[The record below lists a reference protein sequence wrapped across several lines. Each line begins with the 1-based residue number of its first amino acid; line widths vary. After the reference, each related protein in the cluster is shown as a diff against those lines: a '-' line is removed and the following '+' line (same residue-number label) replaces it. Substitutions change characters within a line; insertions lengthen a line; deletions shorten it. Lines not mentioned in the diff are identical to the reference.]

1 MKDKCDTTMALLDTP
16 FSELPLGSVR
26 PEGWLR
32 DQLEIMAEG
41 LTGHLDEFWP
51 DVGPDSGWLGGSGD
65 SWERGPY
72 YLDGLL
78 PLAYLLE
85 DERLKAKVR
94 PWIEWTLSSQQP
106 SGQFGPA
113 SNEDWW
119 SRMIMLKVLTQHA
132 EYTGDDRVIPF
143 MTSYFRYQLSALPAR
158 PLESWAKARGGENV
172 LSVYWLYER
181 TREPFLLELARLL
194 HAQTIDW
201 SGHYRH
207 FPFLYRQTAFD
218 HRAHVVNVAMSFK
231 EPALRYLLSKDEEHL
246 AAASLGIERVMSYHG
261 QVNGMF
267 SGDEWLAGTH
277 PSQGTELCAVV
288 EYMFTLEHLARITG
302 DGKYG
307 DFLER
312 AAYNA
317 LPAAVSPDWKGHQ
330 YDQQA
335 NQIMC
340 THAKRNWTENG
351 NDANLFGIE
360 PHFGCCTANMHQ
372 GWPKLAARL
381 WMDTADGGFAAV
393 AYAPCRVVSTVG
405 ESQVTLVVDTQYPF
419 REVVFIKVKTDRPSE
434 FPLYLRIPA
443 WCEEAG
449 LEVNGR
455 PHALQAERGYARIA
469 RVWHDEDALTLRLPM
484 KVVCEPRA
492 NGTVGV
498 LRGPLVFAVPIKERW
513 QKHRTYEPYHDW
525 EVYPESPWNYGIRTD
540 GITAREGEIVRQPF
554 SAEQPPVRLSVQA
567 RRIPSWTME
576 MNSAGTPPA
585 GPVASEEPLE
595 KIDLIPYGCA
605 RLRISEIPVLKN

>member
-231 EPALRYLLSKDEEHL
+231 EPALRYLLSKDEKHL
-246 AAASLGIERVMSYHG
+246 VAAGQGIERVMMYHG

-288 EYMFTLEHLARITG
+288 EYMFTLEHLVRITG
-302 DGKYG
+302 DGTYG

-312 AAYNA
+312 VAYNA

-381 WMDTADGGFAAV
+381 WMATADGGFAAV
-393 AYAPCRVVSTVG
+393 AYAPCRVTSTVG
-405 ESQVTLVVDTQYPF
+405 ECKVTLLVDTQYPF
-419 REVVFIKVKTDRPSE
+419 REVVSIKMKTDCPAA

-443 WCEEAG
+443 WCEEAS
-449 LEVNGR
+449 LEVNGQ
-455 PHALQAERGYARIA
+455 PLVLQVERGYARIM
-469 RVWHDEDALTLRLPM
+469 REWNDEDVLVLRLPM
-484 KVVCEPRA
+484 KVICEPRP

-498 LRGPLVFAVPIKERW
+498 LRGPLVFAIPIKERW

-525 EVYPESPWNYGIRTD
+525 EVYPESPWNYGIRISE
-540 GITAREGEIVRQPF
+540 ITAREGEVARQPF
-554 SAEQPPVRLSVQA
+554 SAEQPPVRLSAQA

-585 GPVASEEPLE
+585 GPVASDEPLE
-595 KIDLIPYGCA
+595 PIELIPYGCA
-605 RLRISEIPVLKN
+605 RLRISEIPVLKA